1 MTTTIPRPSRTARG
15 TACFERGA
23 GSPIVF
29 IHGVGMN
36 AEAWE
41 PQMDF
46 FAADHRV
53 IALDMPGHGETPPL
67 PGTPGLD
74 DYVAWAAAAI
84 EDLGAAPCDLVG
96 HSMGGLIVT
105 GLALA
110 RPDLVSRVAA
120 LNAVYDRED
129 AARAAVQ
136 ARAAE
141 IVASGDAGDVEAPLR
156 RWFGATAEPRHRA
169 LVERVRGWLAAVPPA
184 GYATAY
190 QVFAISDRAHVG
202 RLPGL
207 ACPALFLTGELDPNS
222 TPAMSEAMADAAP
235 FGRAVIMAGERHML
249 NLTAP
254 AETNRILAEHFARP
268 LQAIRQPAGR

>member
-1 MTTTIPRPSRTARG
+1 MTTTIPRPSKTARG
-15 TACFERGA
+15 TAYFERGT
-23 GSPIVF
+23 GRPVVF

-46 FAADHRV
+46 FAADRRV

-67 PGTPGLD
+67 PGPAKLD

-84 EDLGAAPCDLVG
+84 EDLDAAPCDLVG
-96 HSMGGLIVT
+96 HSMGGLVVT

-120 LNAVYDRED
+120 LNAVYDRKD

-141 IVASGDAGDVEAPLR
+141 IAASGDAGDVEAPLR
-156 RWFGATAEPRHRA
+156 RWFGTSPEPEHRA
-169 LVERVRGWLAAVPPA
+169 LVERVRGWLETVPPA

-190 QVFAISDRAHVG
+190 QVFAASDRAHVG
-202 RLPGL
+202 RLPEL

-222 TPAMSEAMADAAP
+222 TPAMSEAMAAAAP
-235 FGRAVIMAGERHML
+235 QGRALVMPGERHML

-268 LQAIRQPAGR
+268 LQAIRQVAGR